1 MIMERITRRV
11 VGNNIWLSDGQADP
25 NARLPSHG
33 LNHEVMES
41 EEAVGR
47 EMLAEIEAA
56 AQSKEGDLTIIL
68 LGGRGAQAM
77 HRLIGEQAKTNEL
90 DHLLS
95 RVHIFTQDALAP
107 MRMENSFSFVR
118 DFERLLGPDFFRKVK
133 SFTAMRTDTEDLEGD
148 LVRFLEQLESRGE
161 IDIFFL
167 GLGPERSAASHLAYI
182 KPNSGAAATDLAGVI
197 PISSDILNH
206 HIAKFKAGAGY
217 APFQRA
223 DASRETNFTE
233 AIFSETDESECR
245 RATHILTLGP
255 AAILRAN
262 RIVQSIVDADTAPA
276 KQASFRKLIETE
288 ISNDAETRQHHL
300 DENPGLW
307 IRLHPNVRSLILPN
321 VLT

>member
-25 NARLPSHG
+25 NARLPSHE
-33 LNHEVMES
+33 LNYEVMES

-47 EMLAEIEAA
+47 EMLAEIEKAT
-56 AQSKEGDLTIIL
+56 QSKEGDLNIIL

-90 DHLLS
+90 DYLLS
-95 RVHIFTQDALAP
+95 RLHVFTQDALAP

-118 DFERLLGPDFFRKVK
+118 DFERLLSPDFFRKVK
-133 SFTAMRTDTEDLEGD
+133 SFIAMRTDTEDLEGELIRYLD
-148 LVRFLEQLESRGE
+148 QLESRGE

-167 GLGPERSAASHLAYI
+167 GLGPERNAASHLAYI

-197 PISSDILNH
+197 PISPDILNH

-217 APFQRA
+217 ARFQRA
-223 DASRETNFTE
+223 DDSRGTNFSE
-233 AIFSETDESECR
+233 ADESEADEAECR